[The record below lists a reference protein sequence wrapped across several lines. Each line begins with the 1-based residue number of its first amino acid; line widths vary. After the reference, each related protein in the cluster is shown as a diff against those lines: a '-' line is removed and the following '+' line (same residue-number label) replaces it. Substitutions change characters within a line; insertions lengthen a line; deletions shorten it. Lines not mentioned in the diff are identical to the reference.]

1 MSNGTYCRDYPEL
14 MNQFKKFKFP
24 DKNIHDEQF
33 HDDLVDAYCVHLER
47 VLEDISANKDL
58 NLEIINRRDKKVT
71 EYNRDQNKISN
82 LSNTYNTA
90 IKNNK
95 IPAMMIKNIDYVSE
109 FSGTFPIGTS
119 DNDGLKIKDSIAGQI
134 DGMLIIPLQLFCDY
148 VKEEDIQ
155 NSYCLLIETKSSYRL
170 GSNHRKQLE
179 SAAYSCIY
187 PHLKKPF
194 DIKYIDGILVT
205 PKLTERTFTHKVK
218 CY

>member
-24 DKNIHDEQF
+24 DKNIHDSQF
-33 HDDLVDAYCVHLER
+33 HNSLVDAYCVHLEN
-47 VLEDISANKDL
+47 VLEDISTNNDL
-58 NLEIINRRDKKVT
+58 NLEIIARKDKGVT
-71 EYNRDQNKISN
+71 EHNKDRCKIKN
-82 LSNTYNTA
+82 LSNLYNTA
-90 IKNNK
+90 IKNHK
-95 IPAMMIKNIDYVSE
+95 IPAMIIKNIDYKSE
-109 FSGTFPIGTS
+109 FSGTLPVGNLN
-119 DNDGLKIKDSIAGQI
+119 NDGIKIKDSVEGQI

-148 VKEEDIQ
+148 VKKEELK
-155 NSYCLLIETKSSYRL
+155 NSYCLLVEAKSSYRL

-205 PKLTERTFTHKVK
+205 PKLTERTFTHKIK